1 MTNEYTLFFNLLANR
16 IGGGMVNVIR
26 SWFRARVV

>member
-26 SWFRARVV
+26 S